1 MEKLGK
7 AKIQFLRAPL
17 SGSRLEVLKSISVE
31 GAGFGSY
38 TKGFGFSVC
47 LSVIV
52 IFSTEIDFSPT
63 LLTSPLTIA

>member
-7 AKIQFLRAPL
+7 AKIQFLRPSL
-17 SGSRLEVLKSISVE
+17 SGSRLEVLKSISV
-31 GAGFGSY
+31 GRAGFGSY
-38 TKGFGFSVC
+38 TKGFGFSV

-52 IFSTEIDFSPT
+52 IFSTETDFSPT